1 MNDDRFHLL
10 VERHLEGTLTEE
22 EAREL
27 LEAPAT
33 RLLDEI
39 AIASL
44 LARANGPKS
53 DLAPRVQAALRP
65 RSEKE
70 AMVESVLHRLP
81 SRKSAARWLV
91 PLAAAALLAAGL
103 VLLRPA
109 PAPPAPTVVSTDPA
123 IVEAVGRAVAYL
135 RTAELPSCKWQSPMP
150 SDGLVLLALKHAGV
164 PESDPFAR
172 KLLDQVL
179 GAKLQRTYNV
189 SVQAMAL
196 DPAKHRDRLAA
207 CAKFL
212 IDNQCVNGQWSY
224 GTDAPGPSA
233 PAPTP
238 GSRSPR
244 RPWTAPPGGGAS
256 AAAPTPTWATARSP
270 AGATRARRR
279 RTAPTAR

>member
-91 PLAAAALLAAGL
+91 PLAAAALLAAG
-103 VLLRPA
+103 
-109 PAPPAPTVVSTDPA
+109 
-123 IVEAVGRAVAYL
+123 
-135 RTAELPSCKWQSPMP
+135 
-150 SDGLVLLALKHAGV
+150 
-164 PESDPFAR
+164 
-172 KLLDQVL
+172 
-179 GAKLQRTYNV
+179 
-189 SVQAMAL
+189 
-196 DPAKHRDRLAA
+196 
-207 CAKFL
+207 
-212 IDNQCVNGQWSY
+212 
-224 GTDAPGPSA
+224 
-233 PAPTP
+233 
-238 GSRSPR
+238 
-244 RPWTAPPGGGAS
+244 
-256 AAAPTPTWATARSP
+256 
-270 AGATRARRR
+270 
-279 RTAPTAR
+279 